1 MAVFK
6 KLNQQTES
14 RLLLEA
20 SEEVALPP
28 AEVDAGAVVMQF
40 EQWRPFIAEL
50 LEELRAGTT
59 AEPVPVM
66 NDEATF
72 AVHGRT
78 RTFWVKI
85 WHASAERTRIERV
98 QVLSCLP
105 LARGVQII
113 AGPPFDEDEAE
124 DEDEET
130 GYEED
135 E

>member
-6 KLNQQTES
+6 KRNQQTES

-20 SEEVALPP
+20 SEEVELPP
-28 AEVDAGAVVMQF
+28 AEVDDGAVVMQF
-40 EQWRPFIAEL
+40 EQWRPFLAEL
-50 LEELRAGTT
+50 LEALRAGTT

-66 NDEATF
+66 NDGATF

-78 RTFWVKI
+78 RTFWIKI

-113 AGPPFDEDEAE
+113 TDLPFDDDRAA
-124 DEDEET
+124 D
-130 GYEED
+130 EED

>member
-6 KLNQQTES
+6 KRNQQTES

-20 SEEVALPP
+20 SEEVELPP
-28 AEVDAGAVVMQF
+28 AEVDDGAVVMQF
-40 EQWRPFIAEL
+40 EQWRPFLAEL
-50 LEELRAGTT
+50 LEALRAGTT

-66 NDEATF
+66 NDGATF

-78 RTFWVKI
+78 RTFWIKI

-113 AGPPFDEDEAE
+113 ADLPFDDDRAA
-124 DEDEET
+124 D
-130 GYEED
+130 EED